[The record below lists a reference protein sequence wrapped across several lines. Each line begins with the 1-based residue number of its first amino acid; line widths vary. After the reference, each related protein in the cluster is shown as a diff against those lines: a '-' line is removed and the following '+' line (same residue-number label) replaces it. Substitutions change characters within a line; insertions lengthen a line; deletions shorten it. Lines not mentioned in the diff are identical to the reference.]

1 MASFPLDHY
10 TVEFLHHFLSL
21 ILSIQRPNVLFL
33 HLLSQKTYQHEQ
45 ERFAYKGTY
54 WRKVIFMQ
62 FVYKGFLKRR
72 RFEETHKNTRRWK
85 AICLQSMSYRFLRRR
100 VFKELL
106 KNTLRWKPFLCN
118 QCPWAFSQRCHLKS
132 NMRIHSGENQFLAVI
147 VICLSQMVVLWGT
160 T

>member
-21 ILSIQRPNVLFL
+21 ILSIQRPNFLFL
-33 HLLSQKTYQHEQ
+33 HLMSQKTYQHEQ

-62 FVYKGFLKRR
+62 IVYKDFLKRR

-100 VFKELL
+100 VFKESL
-106 KNTLRWKPFLCN
+106 KNTLRWKPFPCN
-118 QCPWAFSQRCHLKS
+118 QCPWAFSQRWRVTCEYILEK
-132 NMRIHSGENQFLAVI
+132 NQFLAVY
-147 VICLSQMVVLWGT
+147 VRRLSRKVVLWGT